1 MAARATPK
9 HVCAAGQLHAANAG
23 GDRKCRRVAAKAERA
38 REFEEGEIVWSAR
51 HHCTARVQFE
61 YTLEH
66 TRKMPGLVELD
77 YEKKYGGKCYNIWIM
92 QELIDDSSGH
102 WMDLEGQRNGFFAAA
117 IAYDLGR
124 LTHLEQYGIDLGR
137 I

>member
-1 MAARATPK
+1 
-9 HVCAAGQLHAANAG
+9 
-23 GDRKCRRVAAKAERA
+23 
-38 REFEEGEIVWSAR
+38 
-51 HHCTARVQFE
+51 
-61 YTLEH
+61 
-66 TRKMPGLVELD
+66 
-77 YEKKYGGKCYNIWIM
+77 M
-92 QELIDDSSGH
+92 QELIYDSAGH

>member
-1 MAARATPK
+1 MFPDE
-9 HVCAAGQLHAANAG
+9 CMS
-23 GDRKCRRVAAKAERA
+23 E
-38 REFEEGEIVWSAR
+38 EFEVGEIVWSAE
-51 HHCTARVQFE
+51 HHCTATIQFE

-92 QELIDDSSGH
+92 QELIHDSTGH

-117 IAYDLGR
+117 IAYDLGK